1 MQGIGAASSTTLGG
15 TVAEGFGYSMSFV
28 ALGGVALVALSLW
41 WLATPMM
48 SKACVSSLPLPRPT

>member
-1 MQGIGAASSTTLGG
+1 
-15 TVAEGFGYSMSFV
+15 MSFV